1 MLRAQLVREAKRV
14 LAAHPVRVA
23 GARRDAAVDRLR
35 VVDRDERAMERRG
48 DRVEQ
53 MAHALG
59 LHLEVAG
66 VHRVRRRVD
75 GDALDNG
82 DTVAAQRFD
91 LRRVVGDEA
100 NARDAEL
107 VEHGR
112 CRGVVARVDGQAEG
126 DVRVDSVE
134 ALVLQRVRA
143 DLVREADT
151 ASLMTEVQDD
161 AAAGARDGLERLLQL
176 LATVAAERAEGVA
189 GEALRV
195 EADEHRLRPA
205 QDAARDRNDLGA
217 SRPED
222 PYAEIAR
229 TGREG
234 GLSRDVL
241 RYGHT
246 RLNGR

>member
-1 MLRAQLVREAKRV
+1 
-14 LAAHPVRVA
+14 
-23 GARRDAAVDRLR
+23 
-35 VVDRDERAMERRG
+35 
-48 DRVEQ
+48 
-53 MAHALG
+53 
-59 LHLEVAG
+59 
-66 VHRVRRRVD
+66 
-75 GDALDNG
+75 
-82 DTVAAQRFD
+82 
-91 LRRVVGDEA
+91 
-100 NARDAEL
+100 
-107 VEHGR
+107 
-112 CRGVVARVDGQAEG
+112 
-126 DVRVDSVE
+126 
-134 ALVLQRVRA
+134 
-143 DLVREADT
+143 
-151 ASLMTEVQDD
+151 MTEVQDD
-161 AAAGARDGLERLLQL
+161 AATGARDGLERLLQL